1 MKASLLVILLLTACA
16 TTARE
21 AEGDLAAVLETA
33 LPPNT
38 RVIVLAEG
46 LPEIVRHVAALKTD
60 VIDFASVPRTP
71 RESLPAGY
79 FVLEKLAIDGD
90 SAELE
95 GLLGPV
101 PIAAPGEILMA
112 CGTRRRVFLIRNEN
126 GSWEVSSMSVTV
138 C

>member
-1 MKASLLVILLLTACA
+1 MKASLLVILFLTACA
-16 TTARE
+16 TAARE
-21 AEGDLAAVLETA
+21 VEADLAAVLEAA
-33 LPPNT
+33 LPANT
-38 RVIVLAEG
+38 RVIVLAGG

-60 VIDFASVPRTP
+60 AIDFASVPRTP

-101 PIAAPGEILMA
+101 PIAAPGEILMD
-112 CGTRRRVFLIRNEN
+112 CGTRRRVFLVRDEN
-126 GSWEVSSMSVTV
+126 GSWKVSRMSVTM